1 MRITRP
7 VYQAYNPLGLKR
19 KIKINNINRNT
30 LKTFFFNILYS
41 GFVCEWLKLLLVQH
55 ALYICYLFM
64 PCMEKNFYLILSDLS
79 VVLHFT
85 CILIVLT

>member
-7 VYQAYNPLGLKR
+7 VSQAYNPLGLKR

-41 GFVCEWLKLLLVQH
+41 GFVCEWLKLLSVQH
-55 ALYICYLFM
+55 TLYMLVVYALYGNKNLF
-64 PCMEKNFYLILSDLS
+64 NFK
-79 VVLHFT
+79 
-85 CILIVLT
+85 